1 MSLLFFKV
9 LTRRSLR
16 SSHGVDESREDSPQ
30 LRRAGQSPGSRV
42 RPAIDRMEHR
52 LLPSTFTVTNSQD
65 SGPGSLCA
73 EIQSANSR
81 PGGDKIAFASGRRR
95 ARPLRAGGR
104 CRLPHFARTEH
115 C

>member
-1 MSLLFFKV
+1 MSLLFFRV
-9 LTRRSLR
+9 LTCRSLR
-16 SSHGVDESREDSPQ
+16 SSHGVDGSREDTPQ
-30 LRRAGQSPGSRV
+30 LKRADQSHRSRF
-42 RPAIDRMEHR
+42 RPAIDRMQHR

-73 EIQSANSR
+73 EIQSANSH
-81 PGGDKIAFASGRRR
+81 PGADRIVFASGRRR

-104 CRLPHFARTEH
+104 CRLYHFARTEH